1 MKMRASLARVTTSVM
16 VTLCLTAI
24 VLLFAFHAGEAA
36 PRRAVAGKSPLATN
50 QAAKPASEKVD
61 PKWNEAYGKLP
72 MGFEMNEGQI
82 SSDVRFLSRGQG
94 YELLL
99 TPQEALLAL
108 RQPELAGA
116 SPAKHAASFKA
127 LREGREKRSASLVRI
142 RMAGANANPEITGAN
157 QLPGRTNYFMGNNPK
172 DWRTDIPSF
181 ARVKYTGIY
190 PGVDLVFYGNQR
202 RLEYDYVVAPGAD
215 PKAIAL
221 DVTGARKLRIDHQG
235 NLVMSVPGGEVALQ
249 KPVAYQEADG
259 RRREI
264 AANYSLSGNHQVN
277 LLVANYDQTKPLVVD
292 PILNYST
299 YLGGSASGDY
309 ATGIAIDATGD
320 AFVTGQTFSLTF
332 PVGGA
337 TIGYNT
343 NSPDPGVS
351 ANGAVFVSELD
362 PTGTIEKY
370 VTYLGG
376 TGAGEGGEYGQ
387 GIAVDTTGVYITGQT
402 FSTNYPTVGGYIVSP
417 LGSNP
422 SGTAFITKLNP
433 AVGGVPS
440 LVYSSYVGGTS
451 GDVGT
456 AIAVDASENAYITG
470 LTLSPGINTT
480 GAFQTSLSDATDG
493 NAFLTRIDTTQ
504 TSTASLIYSTYLG
517 GGGENVGTA
526 QLGFADVGFGVA
538 VTSGNA
544 YIAGTTC
551 STTFPTTT
559 QTANTTAAYQTAPA
573 SNLGTVFVSE
583 IDTNSGAPA
592 QLLYSTYLSG
602 GGQDLGRA
610 IALGPNNVAYVTG
623 STNSVSPTPFPIVP
637 NPGAFQTTGF
647 AAGVAFVSLIDTT
660 KNAAASLTYS
670 TYLGGDN
677 GNTGLGIQAD
687 ATGNAYVAGSTDS
700 IVTSNPF
707 PLTPGALQTTSTT
720 AVGNAFISKISP
732 SGNGAADLVYSTLFG
747 GSGNGQLPD
756 VANGIAIDG
765 TNDAFIA
772 GQTAS
777 TNFPVFPNPGAFQ
790 SSLTGSDPASSA
802 SAFVAKITL
811 TPTVS
816 VTPTTLSFGSVLL
829 GSTSQAMTVTITNFT
844 GTVVPYSLTNQ
855 TGNTGDFSA
864 TPGGTAPCG
873 ATLAANSTPC
883 TISVFFTPTVNGA
896 EATNLIVGYTPYGIA
911 SSQTVALSGNG
922 TNSAFSVAPPTI
934 TFPGQLVGT
943 TSAPQT
949 ITITNNN
956 ITALPFTTS
965 LSDSTDF
972 TVAPGGASP
981 CSPSAGV
988 PAQSSCTFTATS
1000 NPAVGD
1006 LGPLVGTFLFTAEGV
1021 TQTVTLNGIGWDFSV
1036 STTTPTVTVSP
1047 GGSPNPAPSVTVSF
1061 LGGFPGPV
1069 SLTCSGAIPKGNC
1082 SVVGS
1087 VTVSGPAPVTI
1098 TTNVSSAAPPVSM
1111 RIPPPSR
1118 RQMVLIGFT
1127 LLLLISLP
1135 FARQRRAKL
1144 GLVGSLVLLIGLT
1157 ACSGSSGTPAG
1168 TYPLTITG
1176 TSGSRTQ
1183 STTITLT
1190 VT

>member
-1 MKMRASLARVTTSVM
+1 MKMRASLAGLTAFVTVP
-16 VTLCLTAI
+16 LCFTAI
-24 VLLFAFHAGEAA
+24 VLLFAYHTGKAA
-36 PRRAVAGKSPLATN
+36 PRQAVSGKSLPAAHK
-50 QAAKPASEKVD
+50 AAKPASANLD
-61 PKWNEAYGKLP
+61 AQRTAAYGKLP
-72 MGFEMNEGQI
+72 MGFEENKGQTN
-82 SSDVRFLSRGQG
+82 SEVRFLSHGQG
-94 YELLL
+94 YELFL
-99 TPQEALLAL
+99 TSQEAVLELRRAKPADSSPRKRSLAL
-108 RQPELAGA
+108 KALRYANAKTDTSVVRIHLAGA
-116 SPAKHAASFKA
+116 NP
-127 LREGREKRSASLVRI
+127 
-142 RMAGANANPEITGAN
+142 NPEIAGLN

-172 DWRTDIPSF
+172 DWRTDVPSF
-181 ARVKYTGIY
+181 ARVKYGQIY

-202 RLEYDYVVAPGAD
+202 RLEYDYVVAPGAN
-215 PKAIAL
+215 PSAIAL
-221 DVTGARKLRIDHQG
+221 DVTGARKLRIDRQG
-235 NLVMSVPGGEVALQ
+235 NLVMSVPQGTVELQ
-249 KPVAYQEADG
+249 RPVVYQEVNG
-259 RRREI
+259 QRQEI
-264 AANYSLSGNHQVN
+264 AANYAVSKNHRISFSVN
-277 LLVANYDQTKPLVVD
+277 DYDRSQPLIVD

-299 YLGGSASGDY
+299 YLGGSALGDY

-402 FSTNYPTVGGYIVSP
+402 FSTNYPTIGGYIVSP

-422 SGTAFITKLNP
+422 GGTAFITKLNP

-440 LVYSSYVGGTS
+440 LVYSSYVGGTN

-470 LTLSPGINTT
+470 LTLSSGINTA

-504 TSTASLIYSTYLG
+504 SGAPSLIYSTYLG

-687 ATGNAYVAGSTDS
+687 STGNAYVAGSTDS
-700 IVTSNPF
+700 IVTSNTF
-707 PLTPGALQTTSTT
+707 PLTPGALQTTSAT

-732 SGNGAADLVYSTLFG
+732 LGNGTADLLYSTLFG

-777 TNFPVFPNPGAFQ
+777 TDFPVFPNPGAFQ
-790 SSLTGSDPASSA
+790 TSLTGSDPASTA
-802 SAFVAKITL
+802 SAFVAKVTL
-811 TPTVS
+811 APTIVVS
-816 VTPTTLSFGSVLL
+816 PASLSFGSVLV
-829 GSTSQAMTVTITNFT
+829 GTTSAAMTVTITNNT
-844 GTVVPYSLTNQ
+844 GIVVPYSLTNQ

-864 TPGGTAPCG
+864 TPGGATPCG
-873 ATLAANSTPC
+873 ATLAANNTPC
-883 TISVFFTPTVNGA
+883 TISVFFTPTLNGA
-896 EATNLIVGYTPYGIA
+896 EATNLIVGYSPYGIA

-922 TNSAFSVAPPTI
+922 TNTAFSVLPATL
-934 TFPGQLVGT
+934 TFAGQLVGT

-949 ITITNNN
+949 ITITNSNN
-956 ITALPFTTS
+956 AALPFTTS
-965 LSDSTDF
+965 LSDANDF
-972 TVAPGGASP
+972 SVAPGGASP

-988 PAQSSCTFTATS
+988 PANSSCTFSATF

-1006 LGPLVGTFLFTAEGV
+1006 LGALVGTFLVTAEGT
-1021 TQTVTLNGIGWDFSV
+1021 TQTVTLNGTGWDFSI
-1036 STTTPTVTVSP
+1036 STTTPAVTTAP
-1047 GGSPNPAPSVTVSF
+1047 GGTPNPAPSVTVSF

-1069 SLTCSGAIPKGNC
+1069 SLSCSGSIPKGSC
-1082 SVVGS
+1082 TVQGS
-1087 VTVSGPAPVTI
+1087 VTVSGPVPVSI
-1098 TTNVSSAAPPVSM
+1098 TTNVSSSAPPISM

-1127 LLLLISLP
+1127 ILLLLALP

-1176 TSGSRTQ
+1176 TSGTRTQ